1 MKRLFTLAII
11 VLSSL
16 TMIKAQGLTFITGDT
31 VNFSGSANASN
42 IINGIGYCKNNTAS
56 DMTINWKVIDTA
68 GPAAWEYPGFC
79 DKNLC
84 YVLILGSTHGFTL
97 TANEQGIMKI
107 EIIGHCTAGT
117 GHATLMLWNAAD
129 SANSVLTIPYNA
141 RLTQSVTCATSGI
154 STIEASRIAMYP
166 NPVRDEVH
174 LSLPSSF
181 EGGQI
186 DIYNLIGSKVYSQAV
201 DKEKDLDLSSLETG
215 LYIARISEN
224 GKVVATRKFTK
235 AE

>member
-1 MKRLFTLAII
+1 
-11 VLSSL
+11 
-16 TMIKAQGLTFITGDT
+16 
-31 VNFSGSANASN
+31 
-42 IINGIGYCKNNTAS
+42 
-56 DMTINWKVIDTA
+56 
-68 GPAAWEYPGFC
+68 
-79 DKNLC
+79 
-84 YVLILGSTHGFTL
+84 
-97 TANEQGIMKI
+97 
-107 EIIGHCTAGT
+107 
-117 GHATLMLWNAAD
+117 
-129 SANSVLTIPYNA
+129 VLTIPYNA

-154 STIEASRIAMYP
+154 STIEASRITMYP

-186 DIYNLIGSKVYSQAV
+186 DIYNLIGSKVYSQSV